1 MSADCIFCKIIAK
14 EIPGDILY
22 EDEQVIAFRD
32 IQPAAPIHIL
42 IVPKKH
48 IPSINEATEEDE
60 RLLGHLH
67 LVAKKIAQEEGIAER
82 GYRLVINTGKEG
94 GQIIFHIH
102 LHLMGGKK
110 LIKGLHESGHQTD
123 LILGHHKG
131 NGEGA

>member
-1 MSADCIFCKIIAK
+1 MSTDCIFCKIIAK

-22 EDEQVIAFRD
+22 EDEQVMAFRD
-32 IQPAAPIHIL
+32 IQPAAPIHVL
-42 IVPKKH
+42 VVPKKH

-67 LVAKKIAQEEGIAER
+67 LVAKKIAQKEGIAER

-94 GQIIFHIH
+94 GQVIFHIH

-110 LIKGLHESGHQTD
+110 LKVPKYI
-123 LILGHHKG
+123 
-131 NGEGA
+131 

>member
-1 MSADCIFCKIIAK
+1 MSEDCIFCKIIAK

-22 EDEQVIAFRD
+22 EDEQVMAFRD

-48 IPSINEATEEDE
+48 IPSINEVTEEDE
-60 RLLGHLH
+60 TLLGHLH
-67 LVAKKIAQEEGIAER
+67 IVAKKLAEKEGIAER

-94 GQIIFHIH
+94 GQIIYHIH

-110 LIKGLHESGHQTD
+110 LITPKHL
-123 LILGHHKG
+123 
-131 NGEGA
+131 

>member
-22 EDEQVIAFRD
+22 EDERVIAFKD

-42 IVPKKH
+42 IVPIKH
-48 IPSINEATEEDE
+48 IPSLNEAIEEDE
-60 RLLGHLH
+60 ALLGHMQ
-67 LVAKKIAQEEGIAER
+67 LVAKKLAEKEGIAER
-82 GYRLVINTGKEG
+82 GYRLVVNTGKEG

-110 LIKGLHESGHQTD
+110 LKTPKSL
-123 LILGHHKG
+123 
-131 NGEGA
+131 

>member
-22 EDEQVIAFRD
+22 EDERVIAFKD

-110 LIKGLHESGHQTD
+110 LKTPKYL
-123 LILGHHKG
+123 
-131 NGEGA
+131 

>member
-110 LIKGLHESGHQTD
+110 LKTPKYL
-123 LILGHHKG
+123 
-131 NGEGA
+131 